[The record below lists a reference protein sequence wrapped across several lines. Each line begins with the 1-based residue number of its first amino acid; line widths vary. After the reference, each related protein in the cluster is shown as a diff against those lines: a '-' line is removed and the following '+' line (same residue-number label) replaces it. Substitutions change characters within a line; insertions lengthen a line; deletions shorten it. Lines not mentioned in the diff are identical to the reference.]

1 MNRIILRHKAFLMQL
16 TAWKAGPY
24 RVDDLLK
31 RLFFHSAEI
40 RCTNGFPRGGKLSEL
55 RQGLLFIKISPETG
69 NTKNEEQKQQQKQ
82 ETITKGFQKGGNQKW
97 QTG

>member
-1 MNRIILRHKAFLMQL
+1 MQL

-69 NTKNEEQKQQQKQ
+69 NKKTKNKNSSRNRKQKQKDFKK
-82 ETITKGFQKGGNQKW
+82 EEIKNGRLVKT
-97 QTG
+97 